1 LLSFASVYFFESGLF
16 NGLQPIQIK
25 KFPAVLRLAASG
37 CAQGHFRRHVLH
49 FLAAH
54 RGATSIWRVG
64 KLIAQ
69 ILDSGKKLR
78 IKNPAGSRRID
89 FNTRL
94 PSSGY
99 FRGRRT
105 KETAEARWTEF
116 DLDQSHSEQPTSSAF

>member
-1 LLSFASVYFFESGLF
+1 MVTGDS
-16 NGLQPIQIK
+16 NK
-25 KFPAVLRLAASG
+25 KIRLRSSSRDSG

-64 KLIAQ
+64 KLIAE
-69 ILDSGKKLR
+69 ILDSGKELH

-89 FNTRL
+89 FDTRL

-99 FRGRRT
+99 FRARRT
-105 KETAEARWTEF
+105 KEIAGARWTEF
-116 DLDQSHSEQPTSSAF
+116 DLDQSHSEQSASSAF

>member
-1 LLSFASVYFFESGLF
+1 
-16 NGLQPIQIK
+16 
-25 KFPAVLRLAASG
+25 
-37 CAQGHFRRHVLH
+37 
-49 FLAAH
+49 
-54 RGATSIWRVG
+54 VG

-105 KETAEARWTEF
+105 KEIAEARWTEF